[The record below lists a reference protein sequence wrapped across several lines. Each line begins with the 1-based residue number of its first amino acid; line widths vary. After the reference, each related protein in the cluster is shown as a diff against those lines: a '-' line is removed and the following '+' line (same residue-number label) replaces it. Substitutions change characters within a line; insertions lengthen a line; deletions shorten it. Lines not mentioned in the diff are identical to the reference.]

1 MKDYKTA
8 AERFEHTMW
17 KATSYYLNEDF
28 DLAIEY
34 FSRIDSNDAKL
45 RLANAYAHAEK
56 YYAAE
61 SIYQSLL
68 AVFPNNQA
76 IIENLAAVQKII
88 KARES
93 LSEHQKQEQNERS
106 DDETSDQFKQAKGK
120 QIKTNQRKQEVQ
132 QYSAEQILKNEQLAK
147 MWMENLQKNP
157 SKFLANKLQIQV
169 NKQKL
174 LGSSNE

>member
-1 MKDYKTA
+1 MFILMYLYVFDYK
-8 AERFEHTMW
+8 
-17 KATSYYLNEDF
+17 KS
-28 DLAIEY
+28 
-34 FSRIDSNDAKL
+34 
-45 RLANAYAHAEK
+45 
-56 YYAAE
+56 
-61 SIYQSLL
+61 
-68 AVFPNNQA
+68 P
-76 IIENLAAVQKII
+76 
-88 KARES
+88 
-93 LSEHQKQEQNERS
+93 EHQKQEQNERS